1 MFRHSELTA
10 NAANLILKQQSKRFA
25 QAQIHLLGESADIV
39 MAFYSGAGNRQ
50 RLDAVGINCSLR
62 KPFDILNLMSFTV
75 KDINE
80 AFADDFAL
88 FLGIADAGK
97 LAENFQKHQRR

>member
-10 NAANLILKQQSKRFA
+10 NAANLILEQQSQRFA
-25 QAQIHLLGESADIV
+25 QTKIHLLGESADIV
-39 MAFYSGAGNRQ
+39 MAFYSGTGNRK

-62 KPFDILNLMSFTV
+62 EPFDILNLMCFTV

-80 AFADDFAL
+80 TFADDFAL